1 MESINVSEKN
11 VDGRKLIY
19 DMKRHG
25 TNHKTFTNI
34 YKTKTIILLPIMSTF
49 TIQETVGTDDKD
61 IIRFVSINKDKKKIT
76 YYMKKEHVIEKI
88 KPSQQIETPSASTLD
103 LLDKYCL
110 GSDLDLELELLDI
123 ELQSESDE
131 TIPNYKDS
139 EWWDYIWETMDPT
152 CEEKLVW
159 TF

>member
-1 MESINVSEKN
+1 
-11 VDGRKLIY
+11 
-19 DMKRHG
+19 
-25 TNHKTFTNI
+25 
-34 YKTKTIILLPIMSTF
+34 MSTF
-49 TIQETVGTDDKD
+49 TIQESVCTDDKD

-76 YYMKKEHVIEKI
+76 YYMKKEHVIEKT
-88 KPSQQIETPSASTLD
+88 KPLQQKETPNASTLD
-103 LLDKYCL
+103 LLDDDYCL
-110 GSDLDLELELLDI
+110 GSELDLELELLDM

-139 EWWDYIWETMDPT
+139 EWWDYIWKTMDPS

>member
-1 MESINVSEKN
+1 MIRKDMEQIIKH
-11 VDGRKLIY
+11 LQ
-19 DMKRHG
+19 
-25 TNHKTFTNI
+25 TFTNKN
-34 YKTKTIILLPIMSTF
+34 KTKTIILLPIMSTF
-49 TIQETVGTDDKD
+49 TIQESVYTDDKD

-76 YYMKKEHVIEKI
+76 YYMKKEHVIEKT
-88 KPSQQIETPSASTLD
+88 KPLQQKETLNASTLD
-103 LLDKYCL
+103 LLDDYCL
-110 GSDLDLELELLDI
+110 GSELDLELELLDM

-139 EWWDYIWETMDPT
+139 EWWDYIWKNMDPT